1 MASSAEE
8 SWQTDAATG
17 DEESRPSKMASP
29 EVVAAPVDDPAV
41 KAAATMPFKVS
52 LGLRLEAKDYNGLWY
67 PAKVMD
73 IDDEKQ
79 VGQGFVARC
88 RYCVVRGERPTS
100 RLRLF

>member
-17 DEESRPSKMASP
+17 DEDSLPSKMASP
-29 EVVAAPVDDPAV
+29 EAASTPVDDPAL
-41 KAAATMPFKVS
+41 KATATIPFKVT
-52 LGLRLEAKDYNGLWY
+52 LGLRIEAKDYNGLWY

-79 VGQGFVARC
+79 VGLGCAACLVF
-88 RYCVVRGERPTS
+88 
-100 RLRLF
+100 